1 MIPIARRMQTSRI
14 AKPLPIKIGGRSYWI
29 KEVFGNTK
37 VELTTSQKEEFN
49 SQRAERREYNKDA
62 EKDSSGSLERNSRDP
77 QSAEEEIKIT
87 SNKKCF

>member
-1 MIPIARRMQTSRI
+1 LEIP
-14 AKPLPIKIGGRSYWI
+14 
-29 KEVFGNTK
+29 K

-62 EKDSSGSLERNSRDP
+62 EKTPSGSLERNSRDP
-77 QSAEEEIKIT
+77 QSAEEEIKSQ

>member
-1 MIPIARRMQTSRI
+1 LEIP
-14 AKPLPIKIGGRSYWI
+14 
-29 KEVFGNTK
+29 K

-62 EKDSSGSLERNSRDP
+62 EKTPSGSLERNSRDP

-87 SNKKCF
+87 K